1 MTKKHEL
8 KAQKRVAK
16 ALGVFSK
23 AVAEV
28 ETAQQILEDG
38 IVSDTQEIKRLEAQ
52 AKEIEESIAQVKYRK
67 SDKMAQMAN
76 NVDLLAKLNHFNTEE
91 Q

>member
-1 MTKKHEL
+1 MTDKHEL
-8 KAQKRVAK
+8 KAQKRVSK

-38 IVSDTQEIKRLEAQ
+38 IATDEQEIKRLNDQ
-52 AKEIEESIAQVKYRK
+52 SKEIEELISQAIHRK
-67 SDKMAQMAN
+67 SAKKEQMSN
-76 NVDLLAKLNHFNTEE
+76 NIDILAKLNHFNTGE
-91 Q
+91 